1 MSPTADD
8 SALLQLQ
15 VSEWVNGPTLDLAEL
30 RGRVLFIETFQ
41 MLCPGCVD
49 HGIPQAKRVHQT
61 FADDQVQVIGLHTV
75 FEHHEVM
82 GPTALKVF
90 LAEFG
95 VRFPVAV
102 DLPVEGHVVPATM
115 RHYRL
120 QGTPST
126 LLVDRR
132 GRVRHIHFGTMDDLA
147 LGAWLGTLLA
157 EDQIS

>member
-1 MSPTADD
+1 MPTTDD
-8 SALLQLQ
+8 DATLLQLQ
-15 VSEWVNGPTLDLAEL
+15 VSEWVNGPELNLEEL
-30 RGRVLFIETFQ
+30 RGRVLLIETFQ
-41 MLCPGCVD
+41 MLCPGCVTA
-49 HGIPQAKRVHQT
+49 GIPQAQRVHQT
-61 FADDQVQVIGLHTV
+61 FAADQVQVIGLHTV

-82 GPTALKVF
+82 GPEALKVF

-126 LLVDRR
+126 LLVDRK
-132 GRVRHIHFGTMDDLA
+132 GRVRNIHFGTMEDLA
-147 LGAWLGTLLA
+147 LGAWLGTLLT
-157 EDQIS
+157 ESE